1 MSICV
6 PDLCFILF
14 IEKTLLKRNKKAGI
28 YKVLPH
34 TENFSNSKCNIMQE
48 NVLNLVTSFPQ
59 TILF

>member
-1 MSICV
+1 M
-6 PDLCFILF
+6 LF
-14 IEKTLLKRNKKAGI
+14 IEKTLLKRNKKAGV